1 MTMFNFIIVYIFSIF
16 FLLACSLYI
25 AGLNPEFTY
34 IRVKE
39 FLRAIGREEDLNI
52 DINRTEAIFKSCVY
66 MAIPFIRWILVFTL
80 LIICTSNEEEWY
92 NFIEMLKSHVK

>member
-1 MTMFNFIIVYIFSIF
+1 MFNFIIVYIFSVF

-25 AGLNPEFTY
+25 AGINPEFTY

-52 DINRTEAIFKSCVY
+52 DVNRTEAIFKSCVY

>member
-1 MTMFNFIIVYIFSIF
+1 MLNFIIVYIFSIF

-25 AGLNPEFTY
+25 ADLNPEITY

-39 FLRAIGREEDLNI
+39 FLRAIGKEDSLNM
-52 DINRTEAIFKSCVY
+52 DINITGAVFKACAY

-80 LIICTSNEEEWY
+80 
-92 NFIEMLKSHVK
+92 FI

>member
-1 MTMFNFIIVYIFSIF
+1 MFNFIIVYIFSVF

-52 DINRTEAIFKSCVY
+52 DVNRTEAIFKSCVY
-66 MAIPFIRWILVFTL
+66 MAIPFVRWILVFTL
-80 LIICTSNEEEWY
+80 LIICTSNEEDWY

>member
-1 MTMFNFIIVYIFSIF
+1 MFNFIIVYIFSVF

-52 DINRTEAIFKSCVY
+52 DVNRTEAIFKSCVY

-80 LIICTSNEEEWY
+80 LIICTSNEEDWY

>member
-1 MTMFNFIIVYIFSIF
+1 MFNFIIVYIFSVF

-52 DINRTEAIFKSCVY
+52 DVNRTEAIFKSCVY

>member
-1 MTMFNFIIVYIFSIF
+1 MLNFIVIYIFSIF
-16 FLLACSLYI
+16 FLVACSLYI

-39 FLRAIGREEDLNI
+39 FLRAIGKEDSLNM
-52 DINRTEAIFKSCVY
+52 DINRTEAIFRACTY

-80 LIICTSNEEEWY
+80 LIICTSNEEDWH
-92 NFIEMLKSHVK
+92 NFIKMLKSNVK

>member
-1 MTMFNFIIVYIFSIF
+1 MFNFIIVYIFSVF

-52 DINRTEAIFKSCVY
+52 DVNRTEAIFKSCVY

-80 LIICTSNEEEWY
+80 LIICTSNEEDWY
-92 NFIEMLKSHVK
+92 NFIEMLKSKIT

>member
-16 FLLACSLYI
+16 FLLACSLYM

-39 FLRAIGREEDLNI
+39 FLRAVGKEDSLNM
-52 DINRTEAIFKSCVY
+52 DINITGAIFKSSAY
-66 MAIPFIRWILVFTL
+66 MAIPFMRWILVFTL
-80 LIICTSNEEEWY
+80 LIICTSNEEDWY
-92 NFIEMLKSHVK
+92 NFIEMLKSKIT